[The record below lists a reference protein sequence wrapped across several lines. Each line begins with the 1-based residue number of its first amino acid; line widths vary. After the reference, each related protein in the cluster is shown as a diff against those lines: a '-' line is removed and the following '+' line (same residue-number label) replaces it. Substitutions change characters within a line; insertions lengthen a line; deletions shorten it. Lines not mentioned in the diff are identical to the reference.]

1 MNRAAHVV
9 MTCSWMLAFASCQ
22 PVSREVPPDPRCR
35 VDAGEGNR
43 PYFVGGADVR
53 KDVDALLAELAAA
66 RGEQIVE
73 VGRRLVARGETAIPA
88 LQKALVS
95 SDSALRSNAAYFL
108 GVLKDRRTIPDL
120 RLASTN
126 DTDAA
131 VRYEAAGALLE
142 MGDPSGFPVLVDGL
156 SDVDARRRA
165 KCIDVLAEAT
175 HERYGFEPDGDPAE
189 RSAAI
194 HRWRT
199 WLAVKV
205 DDAAPATDPQPPGSQ
220 VPPK

>member
-1 MNRAAHVV
+1 MA
-9 MTCSWMLAFASCQ
+9 
-22 PVSREVPPDPRCR
+22 DPRCR

-53 KDVDALLAELAAA
+53 AQVDALLVELAAA
-66 RGEQIVE
+66 RGEKIVE
-73 VGRRLVARGETAIPA
+73 VGRRIVARGEPAVPA
-88 LQKALVS
+88 LREALVS
-95 SDSALRSNAAYFL
+95 EDTALRSNAAYFL

-120 RLASTN
+120 RRASTD

-142 MGDPSGFPVLVDGL
+142 MGDPIGFAALVDGL

-165 KCIDVLAEAT
+165 KCIDVLAERT
-175 HERYGFEPDGDPAE
+175 HERFGFEPDADPAD

-194 HRWRT
+194 RRWRT
-199 WLAVKV
+199 WLEVRSTAT
-205 DDAAPATDPQPPGSQ
+205 APVTPDPIPS
-220 VPPK
+220 K